1 MRGSKIS
8 LKNLPIDFFKE
19 NYILPSDE
27 DTVYITE
34 KTPFFVIEDIRFL
47 IGKTPKTVLITED
60 EFLEKLE
67 DFLTKTEGNIEE
79 DKSEEEQIFENLL
92 ESSSSPVVQSI
103 NSIFLKAIRN
113 NVSDIHFE
121 PFTNKVIV
129 RFRLDGVLHEI
140 SEFQKSVYPQ
150 IVSRIKILAKLNVA
164 EKRLPQDGRIR
175 VKIGKRDVDMRVS
188 TLPTIF
194 GERVVIRL
202 LDKTNRI
209 LTLEELGFSSE
220 DKEKYERI
228 IKKPYGIIIITGP
241 TGSGKTTTLYASLLK
256 LKTPRKNILTIED
269 PVEYQIDGISQIQVN
284 PKIDL
289 TFANGLRSILRQDP
303 DIIMVGEIRDLE
315 TAKISIHASMTGH
328 LVLSTLHTNDAP
340 STVARLVDMGIEPF
354 LIASSLEGVIAQRL
368 VRKVCKNCKTSIKLT
383 DLEIEQI
390 IHNYKIFLAR
400 KGLKEK
406 NFNYFKNLSKITDNL
421 KETLEDIIN
430 YNWNNRILN
439 EYKKDYK
446 EYLKSINIY
455 KGLGCD
461 ECLGTGYK
469 GRIAIYEIMEI
480 DEDLRALISKNVETS
495 VLRDKAIKK
504 GMKTLVQDG
513 IEKVLTGITT
523 LEEVLQVAQV

>member
-1 MRGSKIS
+1 M
-8 LKNLPIDFFKE
+8 ND
-19 NYILPSDE
+19 
-27 DTVYITE
+27 DTVYITN
-34 KTPFFVIEDIRFL
+34 KTPFYVIEDIRFL
-47 IGKTPKTVLITED
+47 IGKTPKTILITED

-67 DFLTKTEGNIEE
+67 EFLTSSQDSLKE
-79 DKSEEEQIFENLL
+79 DREEEEQILENLL
-92 ESSSSPVVQSI
+92 ESSSSPVVQSL

-121 PFTNKVIV
+121 PFSNKVVV

-140 SEFQKSVYPQ
+140 TEFQKSVYPQ

-175 VKIGKRDVDMRVS
+175 VRIGKRDVDMRVS

-209 LTLEELGFSSE
+209 LTLEELGFSPE
-220 DKEKYERI
+220 DKEKYERV
-228 IKKPYGIIIITGP
+228 IKKPYGIILITGP

-354 LIASSLEGVIAQRL
+354 LIASSLEGVVAQRL
-368 VRKVCKNCKTSIKLT
+368 VRKVCNMCKKSYKLK

-390 IHNYKIFLAR
+390 INNYRNFLAKKSLR
-400 KGLKEK
+400 E
-406 NFNYFKNLSKITDNL
+406 NDFSYFKKLTEITNNLEKSLKDILQNTADKKI
-421 KETLEDIIN
+421 LEA
-430 YNWNNRILN
+430 YLQ
-439 EYKKDYK
+439 DYR
-446 EYLKSINIY
+446 EYLKGIDVY
-455 KGLGCD
+455 KGDGC
-461 ECLGTGYK
+461 ENCLNTGYK
-469 GRIAIYEIMEI
+469 GRIGIYEIMVI
-480 DEDLRALISKNVETS
+480 DENIRALISKNAETS
-495 VLRDKAIKK
+495 KIRDTAIKN
-504 GMKTLVQDG
+504 GMKTLIQDG
-513 IEKVLTGITT
+513 IEKVLNGITT
-523 LEEVLQVAQV
+523 LEEVVQVAQV

>member
-1 MRGSKIS
+1 M
-8 LKNLPIDFFKE
+8 
-19 NYILPSDE
+19 
-27 DTVYITE
+27 
-34 KTPFFVIEDIRFL
+34 
-47 IGKTPKTVLITED
+47 
-60 EFLEKLE
+60 
-67 DFLTKTEGNIEE
+67 
-79 DKSEEEQIFENLL
+79 
-92 ESSSSPVVQSI
+92 
-103 NSIFLKAIRN
+103 
-113 NVSDIHFE
+113 
-121 PFTNKVIV
+121 
-129 RFRLDGVLHEI
+129 
-140 SEFQKSVYPQ
+140 
-150 IVSRIKILAKLNVA
+150 AKLNVA

-209 LTLEELGFSSE
+209 LTLEELGFSAE

-228 IKKPYGIIIITGP
+228 IKKPYGIVIITGP

-368 VRKVCKNCKTSIKLT
+368 VRKVCKSCKTSIDLT

-390 IHNYKIFLAR
+390 INNYKTYLAK

-406 NFNYFKNLSKITDNL
+406 NFSYFKHLSRLTDNL
-421 KETLEDIIN
+421 EETLKDIVS
-430 YNWNNRILN
+430 YNWSNKIL
-439 EYKKDYK
+439 E
-446 EYLKSINIY
+446 EYLKDFREYLKGITVY

-469 GRIAIYEIMEI
+469 GRIAIYEIMEV
-480 DEDLRALISKNVETS
+480 DEDLRALISKNTETS
-495 VLRDKAIKK
+495 TLREKAIKN

-513 IEKVLTGITT
+513 IEKVLNGITT

>member
-1 MRGSKIS
+1 MI
-8 LKNLPIDFFKE
+8 NLPIDFLKE
-19 NYILPSDE
+19 NYILPYDE

-34 KTPFFVIEDIRFL
+34 KTPFYAVEDIRFL
-47 IGKTPKTVLITED
+47 TGKTPKTILITED

-67 DFLTKTEGNIEE
+67 EYLTKTEGSLQE
-79 DKSEEEQIFENLL
+79 DKLEEEQIFENLL

-121 PFTNKVIV
+121 PFSKKVVV

-140 SEFQKSVYPQ
+140 TEFQKSIYPQ

-209 LTLEELGFSSE
+209 LTLEELGFSEE

-228 IKKPYGIIIITGP
+228 IKKPYGIVIITGP

-256 LKTPRKNILTIED
+256 LKTPRKNIITIED

-368 VRKVCKNCKTSIKLT
+368 VRKVCENCKTSVNLT

-390 IHNYKIFLAR
+390 IYNYKTYLAK

-406 NFNYFKNLSKITDNL
+406 DFSYFKNLSHITDDIEKSL
-421 KETLEDIIN
+421 KDIVS
-430 YNWNNRILN
+430 YKWDDKILN
-439 EYKKDYK
+439 EYIKDFKDY
-446 EYLKSINIY
+446 LKNKKIN
-455 KGLGCD
+455 KGLGCE

-469 GRIAIYEIMEI
+469 GRIAIYEIMEV
-480 DEDLRALISKNVETS
+480 DEELRALISKNAETS

-513 IEKVLTGITT
+513 IEKVLNGITT

>member
-1 MRGSKIS
+1 M
-8 LKNLPIDFFKE
+8 
-19 NYILPSDE
+19 
-27 DTVYITE
+27 
-34 KTPFFVIEDIRFL
+34 
-47 IGKTPKTVLITED
+47 
-60 EFLEKLE
+60 
-67 DFLTKTEGNIEE
+67 
-79 DKSEEEQIFENLL
+79 
-92 ESSSSPVVQSI
+92 
-103 NSIFLKAIRN
+103 
-113 NVSDIHFE
+113 
-121 PFTNKVIV
+121 
-129 RFRLDGVLHEI
+129 HEI
-140 SEFQKSVYPQ
+140 TEFQKSIYPQ

-228 IKKPYGIIIITGP
+228 IRKPYGIVIITGP

-368 VRKVCKNCKTSIKLT
+368 VRKVCQNCKTPSNLT
-383 DLEIEQI
+383 ELEIEQI
-390 IHNYKIFLAR
+390 IYNYKTYLA
-400 KGLKEK
+400 KQGLREK
-406 NFNYFKNLSKITDNL
+406 DFKFFKNLSKITDNL
-421 KETLEDIIN
+421 EKALKDIIN
-430 YNWNNRILN
+430 HNWNNKILN
-439 EYKKDYK
+439 EYLKDFK
-446 EYLKSINIY
+446 EYLKDIKVY
-455 KGLGCD
+455 KGVGCE

-469 GRIAIYEIMEI
+469 GRIAIYEIMEV
-480 DEDLRALISKNVETS
+480 DEDMRALISKNSETS
-495 VLRDKAIKK
+495 KLRDKAIKK
-504 GMKTLVQDG
+504 GMKTLIQDG
-513 IEKVLTGITT
+513 IEKVLNGITT
-523 LEEVLQVAQV
+523 MEEVIQVAQV